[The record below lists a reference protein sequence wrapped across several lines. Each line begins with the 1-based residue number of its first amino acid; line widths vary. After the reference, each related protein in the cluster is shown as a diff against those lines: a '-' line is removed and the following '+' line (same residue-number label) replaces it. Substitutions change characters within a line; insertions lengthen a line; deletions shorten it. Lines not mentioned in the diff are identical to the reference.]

1 MKKKR
6 VIALSIVLGI
16 IVVAIIFCCTVFRLN
31 RIDIEFISQ
40 TEASFDVTK
49 QQILDAGNFK
59 MGSNL
64 LFTKYDENIA
74 NIEKQCANLKVVKIV
89 KKFPNKMSVY
99 VREREGQLRI
109 KDNEGYYYIFD
120 EEMKVI
126 NITATYDDYK
136 DYCECDFEGFELP
149 NDLQLG
155 DFLTSGEVKDKML
168 GLVNSIYSAGRT
180 PMSIM
185 SNILFEY
192 DAAVRDYVYTF
203 NFKTGAKVRITGEQN
218 VSERAFNGMVSY
230 NSVSQIYSAEELL
243 RLKIDVKLN
252 GQCVIKLSEDW

>member
-126 NITATYDDYK
+126 NIKDTYDDSK
-136 DYCECDFEGFELP
+136 
-149 NDLQLG
+149 
-155 DFLTSGEVKDKML
+155 
-168 GLVNSIYSAGRT
+168 
-180 PMSIM
+180 
-185 SNILFEY
+185 
-192 DAAVRDYVYTF
+192 
-203 NFKTGAKVRITGEQN
+203 
-218 VSERAFNGMVSY
+218 
-230 NSVSQIYSAEELL
+230 
-243 RLKIDVKLN
+243 
-252 GQCVIKLSEDW
+252 